1 MMDAGAFQT
10 IEAHSGTLRCRIG
23 QWWRR
28 IVTRRCRVDIWWHEV
43 VYDGLEHVYLVKDVY
58 IQYTAVEKVYIWHPA
73 PDKVCVSCIL
83 VQNV

>member
-1 MMDAGAFQT
+1 MVDAGAFQT

-43 VYDGLEHVYLVKDVY
+43 VYDGLEHVYLVYGGEGRVY
-58 IQYTAVEKVYIWHPA
+58 PVYGGGEGVHLA
-73 PDKVCVSCIL
+73 SSAR
-83 VQNV
+83 